1 MELKKNAVCMKVEV
15 LTRKIGFK
23 FGNFCWQKIRTSETA
38 AKTQKKKRLKN
49 EAQCDILIHKEL
61 KLPHWCFYNEV
72 IF

>member
-1 MELKKNAVCMKVEV
+1 MELKKKAVCMKVEV

-38 AKTQKKKRLKN
+38 AKTQKKRLKN

-61 KLPHWCFYNEV
+61 KLPHTP